1 MNKKELIKAL
11 FKNPTIKALYESGNF
26 NATDI
31 NRAILTET
39 EENDYQ
45 KTMNAA
51 KKIEDIIN
59 DINAGFPAGEYS
71 VTDLDEAQQE
81 ILKSYDGKDPIPL
94 LKTLMEDGLA
104 SALEGDLGGQI
115 ITRVGKDAI
124 SELNKTFSKLK
135 NDLKTNPEDSENNT
149 STTEYS
155 DKEKKEYLN
164 LTKLVLK
171 ANALINKTEF
181 VEKQADF
188 LKNLDDKDFL
198 EELVST
204 YLNVSNQ
211 TDQTNRVNN
220 LIDKYAKDE
229 SIKPLQQQIAK
240 LKVSLGKIQGK
251 LTTPSEEP
259 SNVSVNQY
267 VDGLA
272 NEFDEKA
279 TKPAL
284 QKLTQWSYETANSDA
299 KNMSILKAFIAYAAQ
314 NKKPVNESEQE
325 VQRNVFLDASVK
337 QFVQELE
344 SNGVGEDLLTLA
356 RSILEKAATN
366 KGFQEIFE
374 DLKDNMN
381 LPASSPEEESIQK
394 KRQQLLQ
401 RASSAL
407 ALLNIENS
415 ELLKN
420 DVFMIFMGSVL
431 EKEGVIREAE
441 EQLESYVEKYLPQ
454 LENEETRKE
463 FYITQEEVG
472 DLKTFLETNK
482 DNVDKIIT
490 AAIKATK
497 DNKDP
502 SMDDESPPEL
512 AEFQENW
519 TEVLMT
525 FFGKNPKKSSF
536 MRRLLLSSQ
545 AEMLYGVIKVLQD
558 ISDPEKMASY
568 TDMNQDD
575 EREKKA
581 EKPETPDST
590 PAQPANSETAAEEN
604 PTNDQTTT
612 DETVREAL
620 RDMIPSIRT
629 GTGMN
634 LNNSEPNKPDDTEV
648 EDPQTEPDQP
658 QPEPEAQSDK
668 VELPA
673 KTRRIIK
680 QDLQSM
686 VDLLRQVKKAIGSYS
701 QYSTQKSGDP
711 RFDGS
716 TLKKDMDNLLAQV
729 QDDIYDL
736 WSNLKPVEL
745 APEEDDSSLEE
756 ALSGIVLE
764 DADPERQEKIKL
776 VREVYDKA
784 KEEYIYTLMPSM
796 KGNDWGKSQTSA
808 KQILDILKKDEFISL
823 FPTVTKTTG
832 GRVMTLGEA
841 HDSMKQI
848 IQEFIETVRD
858 IVLISKT
865 KYISSTSL
873 TQAKRNLLYI
883 SREIAALFRVPSK
896 FSTDEIKQAKEEEST
911 KPENQAITP
920 EPTENL
926 ENAPEDNDPGPTS
939 PEDDQPEDP
948 AADEEPTSETSQQK
962 FERFSK
968 ENKLIGELAKIISAE
983 NWTDDDERLEAL
995 MAAQSY
1001 MSTYVEEQV
1010 IKSSELTD
1018 DQKKDIK
1025 KYLKDNIIGDTKN
1038 EGLIKESEDD
1048 KSTRRPDG
1056 SDPTEEPHPT
1066 DYGLSFLTFLGE
1078 KEQKILRSKEGL
1090 VKKLAKF
1097 IDENFKNLIKDY
1109 SNNKYLEKIKKPVET
1124 KMQQLDVKYF
1134 GGKKQIQDFWTLAAK
1149 TLGELFKAKSLNE
1162 YGDYSLGG
1170 YDYSLPEPKSYGK
1183 LDSFGDAAFKSTF
1196 RLRNFDRDDRN
1207 NLYGRMTE
1215 LFEYI
1220 VKSNAPQ
1227 KVETYKDGSTKKY
1240 AAMNEL
1246 QERRMEYV
1254 SNAWAKALL
1263 EKSKD
1268 INLRKQF
1275 GPFMRFIKKFQKK
1288 NKTWYEQNSNGMKQ
1302 IRDELERIIKEK
1314 GLFDYIMKSNHD
1326 PHSDDGT
1333 FDESLEKA
1341 LKPIIEAMLK
1351 EHYNY

>member
-1 MNKKELIKAL
+1 MNKRELIKAL
-11 FKNPTIKALYESGNF
+11 FKDPTIKALYESGHF
-26 NATDI
+26 DASDI

-39 EENDYQ
+39 EE
-45 KTMNAA
+45 TNAA
-51 KKIEDIIN
+51 PS
-59 DINAGFPAGEYS
+59 A
-71 VTDLDEAQQE
+71 
-81 ILKSYDGKDPIPL
+81 
-94 LKTLMEDGLA
+94 A
-104 SALEGDLGGQI
+104 S
-115 ITRVGKDAI
+115 
-124 SELNKTFSKLK
+124 
-135 NDLKTNPEDSENNT
+135 T
-149 STTEYS
+149 STDNTENSGDETTSNTNDS
-155 DKEKKEYLN
+155 DGVKKEYMILARLIVSTN
-164 LTKLVLK
+164 T
-171 ANALINKTEF
+171 LINKPEF
-181 VEKQADF
+181 VKEQADF
-188 LKNLDDKDFL
+188 LKSLGDENFL
-198 EELVST
+198 KELVKT

-325 VQRNVFLDASVK
+325 VQRNVFLDASVR

-939 PEDDQPEDP
+939 PEGDQPEGDQPEGDQPEDP

-983 NWTDDDERLEAL
+983 NWTDDDEKLEAL

-1001 MSTYVEEQV
+1001 MSTYVEQQV
-1010 IKSSELTD
+1010 IKNSELTD

-1078 KEQKILRSKEGL
+1078 KEQKILRSKTGL

-1109 SNNKYLEKIKKPVET
+1109 SNNQYIEKIKKPVGT
-1124 KMQQLDVKYF
+1124 KMQQLNVKYF

-1254 SNAWAKALL
+1254 SNAWAAALL